1 MKNDECYKSGE
12 LIEPFD
18 IDDGSLKNMTPE
30 CVFVLVLKWQILRQK
45 LLQ

>member
-1 MKNDECYKSGE
+1 MKNDERHNSCE
-12 LIEPFD
+12 MIEPFD

-30 CVFVLVLKWQILRQK
+30 YAFVLGLKWQIFKQK